1 MSDEITRNPAPK
13 RAYQTPKLTEFG
25 TLSKLTQNGTAVTSE
40 NNGKSFCG
48 PTFTKAGGASC

>member
-1 MSDEITRNPAPK
+1 MSDEITPNPAPK

-40 NNGKSFCG
+40 NNGKPLSVPG
-48 PTFTKAGGASC
+48 IRH